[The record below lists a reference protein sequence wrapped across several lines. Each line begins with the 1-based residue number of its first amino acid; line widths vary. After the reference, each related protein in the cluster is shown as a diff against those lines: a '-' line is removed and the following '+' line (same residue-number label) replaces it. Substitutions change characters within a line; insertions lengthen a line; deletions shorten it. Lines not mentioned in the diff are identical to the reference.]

1 MSKNLI
7 IWIYKNGIFRLKEVY
22 NSPYK
27 YLKKS
32 NKTGHFIGM
41 GVKYT
46 IHRMKFTDKN
56 RYKILL
62 FKMGCLL

>member
-1 MSKNLI
+1 M
-7 IWIYKNGIFRLKEVY
+7 IYIE
-22 NSPYK
+22 SPMVA
-27 YLKKS
+27 KK

>member
-41 GVKYT
+41 GVKYI

-56 RYKILL
+56 R
-62 FKMGCLL
+62 